1 MAQSQQRSEP
11 AGRKWAWI
19 VLAVIVMLG
28 GAAAAMYWHT
38 REGRKPV
45 AETATSPDVPKPIA
59 PPAPANPSSK
69 LVVGLSPIT
78 IPPAAPVN
86 PEPAPEPNST
96 GDQSK
101 RAQNIPEDKLN
112 AAGAALAA
120 VSRVR
125 NEYQQRIARA
135 RPNDKK
141 RLIDQG
147 DNAMQKAITDKGLS
161 IDEYKAILDMAQN
174 DPDLQATLIE
184 RAKAAQKQ

>member
-1 MAQSQQRSEP
+1 M
-11 AGRKWAWI
+11 I
-19 VLAVIVMLG
+19 VVLG
-28 GAAAAMYWHT
+28 GATAAMHWHT
-38 REGRKPV
+38 REGRTPV
-45 AETATSPDVPKPIA
+45 AEAATSPDVPKSIA
-59 PPAPANPSSK
+59 PPVPANPSSR
-69 LVVGLSPIT
+69 LVAGLPPIT
-78 IPPAAPVN
+78 IPPAAPVI
-86 PEPAPEPNST
+86 PEPAPQPNST
-96 GDQSK
+96 GEQSK
-101 RAQNIPEDKLN
+101 NVQDIPEDKLN

-125 NEYQQRIARA
+125 NDYQQRIAKA

-161 IDEYKAILDMAQN
+161 IDEYKAILGMAQN